1 MKLIPMLI
9 FKIFLI
15 SLRIEV
21 GQGLSSIMF
30 ILLIWKDR
38 LELFSWRKK
47 RKGKNLKKLERNLLQ
62 AVMSN
67 FKNN

>member
-21 GQGLSSIMF
+21 GQELSSIMF

-38 LELFSWRKK
+38 LGLFSWRKK

>member
-47 RKGKNLKKLERNLLQ
+47 RKGKNLKKLEGNLLQ